1 MLIKKLA
8 APLINEKLLVQVE
21 RAFIGTAA
29 ISEPAFDFVIGRLPV
44 KCKVELVTGLDVL
57 TSPAVLRR
65 TWAHFSDRIEAR
77 IYSRN
82 TFHANVYIFD
92 LPFRKS
98 VAFVGSGAFTLEG
111 LKDQEEAFYKITDA
125 KEIENLKSWFVGY
138 FEFAEPLTEA
148 IIDEYERV
156 YPVMKQREI
165 ANRHEKK
172 QFMDLTTYGFQWDA
186 IRFKLQYFKKDDF
199 LILSSASAF
208 HETTELHVQREATL
222 SKLLQLHESVKAH
235 VATLKIQ
242 DDLSPYSISGLDPHQ
257 HPDGRLRTLW
267 LRYGSGSTVERLQL
281 QLVLRPRD
289 FGVWLVSEP
298 LKPGVEV
305 RRYLHDQLK
314 EATFRANFLKQLTS
328 LGAGH
333 WIEVA
338 GDVCAVDTFL
348 NEDALWEFTKG
359 DDGRYFTF
367 KVGKNFG
374 PGDPDISADQI
385 VATIQKEFD
394 GLMRIHRL
402 MEDAMA

>member
-1 MLIKKLA
+1 MLVKKLA
-8 APLINEKLLVQVE
+8 APLINEKILVQAE

-29 ISEPAFDFVIGRLPV
+29 VSEPAFDFVIGRLPV

-98 VAFVGSGAFTLEG
+98 VAFIGSGAFTLEG

-156 YPVMKQREI
+156 YPMMKQREI
-165 ANRHEKK
+165 ANRRDKK
-172 QFMDLTTYGFQWDA
+172 QFMDLTTYGFQWEG

-199 LILSSASAF
+199 MVLSSASAL
-208 HETTELHVQREATL
+208 HDTTELRAQRESVL

-242 DDLSPYSISGLDPHQ
+242 DDDAPQAVSSLDPHQ
-257 HPDGRLRTLW
+257 HSDQRLRTLW
-267 LRYGSGSTVERLQL
+267 LCYGSGSSVERLQL
-281 QLVLRPRD
+281 QLVLRQRD
-289 FGVWLVSEP
+289 FGIWLVSEP
-298 LKPGVEV
+298 LTPGVEV

-314 EATFRANFLKQLTS
+314 DPLFRANFFKQLVA

-338 GDVCAVDTFL
+338 GDVRHVDTFP
-348 NEDALWEFTKG
+348 NEDALWEFTRG

-367 KVGKNFG
+367 RVGKNFG
-374 PGDPDISADQI
+374 PGDADLSAEQI
-385 VATIQKEFD
+385 TVTIRKEFD